1 MAMVMANNKPIFM
14 AGNFNRQTRQ
24 DSNEFHDVH
33 RGNDF
38 HSRNVKGKTLKFY
51 ATNDLQHKL
60 KKTCQPPNR
69 LSIWWAHKPDW
80 NYILNGK
87 KNIPMLMN
95 AKSFP
100 DEKCIKIRKI
110 KETNWTGNERNENLK
125 ILWGLK
131 TFKLKHL
138 VRIISRQIHNSK
150 DARVVERGDRELYQ
164 VAKREVR
171 RQIHLAKN
179 EGERKRFTNV
189 LWHEIF
195 LSAKQYIRE
204 NQHVWDKCVWKD
216 ISTLALGDIEKKKA
230 WRYCPERS
238 VCG

>member
-110 KETNWTGNERNENLK
+110 KETN
-125 ILWGLK
+125 
-131 TFKLKHL
+131 
-138 VRIISRQIHNSK
+138 
-150 DARVVERGDRELYQ
+150 
-164 VAKREVR
+164 
-171 RQIHLAKN
+171 
-179 EGERKRFTNV
+179 
-189 LWHEIF
+189 
-195 LSAKQYIRE
+195 
-204 NQHVWDKCVWKD
+204 
-216 ISTLALGDIEKKKA
+216 
-230 WRYCPERS
+230 
-238 VCG
+238 